1 MFLEQVDLNSVLL
14 ISFLLLMMQAG
25 DLRRSKSAGTRTA
38 GEQALPPPPSSWSCR
53 AGGGEP
59 RGRPNR
65 QLFAA
70 SSNESNL
77 ALPPVET
84 KKAPKATKIA
94 RQDSFGSESAVRS
107 GERAASA
114 SPVVRPR
121 RELAPRPERRA
132 RSESPAVSP
141 RRPRVEP
148 SLSPVRPRREQSAR
162 PSHRLRSKS
171 PGVTRRARSVGAPTA
186 PAAPSVLQ
194 SRPKRNGGRGEV
206 PPVNCNVCGE
216 VVQPHE
222 RYRGFLCSHEECGL
236 ALRSAQ
242 QCVASDSTAILVFH
256 YFIFLSYNY
265 VFVQ

>member
-1 MFLEQVDLNSVLL
+1 MLL
-14 ISFLLLMMQAG
+14 ISFLLLMMMQAG
-25 DLRRSKSAGTRTA
+25 DLRRSKSAGGRTA
-38 GEQALPPPPSSWSCR
+38 GEQALPPAPSSWSR

-84 KKAPKATKIA
+84 KKAPKAKKIA

-132 RSESPAVSP
+132 RSKSPAVSP

-171 PGVTRRARSVGAPTA
+171 PGVTRRARSVGAAAA

-194 SRPKRNGGRGEV
+194 SRPNRNRGRGEV
-206 PPVNCNVCGE
+206 PPLNCNVCGE
-216 VVQPHE
+216 LVHPHE
-222 RYRGFLCSHEECGL
+222 RYRGFLCSHEDCGL

-242 QCVASDSTAILVFH
+242 QCVANDSTAILIFH